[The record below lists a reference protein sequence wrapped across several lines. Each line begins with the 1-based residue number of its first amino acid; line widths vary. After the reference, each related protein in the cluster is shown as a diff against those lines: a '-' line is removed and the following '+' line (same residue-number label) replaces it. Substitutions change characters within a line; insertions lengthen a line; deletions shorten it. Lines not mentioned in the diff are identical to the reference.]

1 MLFKPKFWL
10 KNVLSIDEKF
20 LAENGIKGL
29 VLDLDNTLS
38 MHGSPAA
45 ENGVM
50 EWLDEMRA
58 LGIKMM
64 VVSNNT
70 EQRVKPLVGELG
82 LDFISFGCKPLTRGI
97 SKAIKKMQLG
107 KKEVALVGDQIFTDI
122 MGGNLKGIKTILV
135 EPFHLEDKPSFRL
148 KRKLEAVVFKRDYSK
163 LERK

>member
-1 MLFKPKFWL
+1 MFFKPNFWL
-10 KNVLSIDEKF
+10 KNVLSINKKF
-20 LAENGIKGL
+20 LTENNIKGL

-58 LGIKMM
+58 LGIKMV

-70 EQRVKPLVGELG
+70 EKRVKPLARQLG

-97 SKAIKKMQLG
+97 TKAIKKMGLQ

-122 MGGNLKGIKTILV
+122 IGGNLKRIKTVLV
-135 EPFHLEDKPSFRL
+135 EPFHLEDKPSFKL
-148 KRKLEAVVFKRDYSK
+148 KRKLESAVFKRDYSK